1 MSTTNSVKSLKL
13 QNVLD
18 PRLECMSYAQNKLS
32 WTVFKG
38 TESSNWVHQ
47 QCNAYSSAGINF
59 NFNSQGENVIID
71 RRLYAQVQFKLTF
84 TGTAPIGQ
92 PLINS
97 NFDAPRAYPLASVTN
112 SLKVTINGGSVE
124 VPYNDALQALLR
136 YNNEYED
143 TNYDLS
149 TTPNFLDNYQDYADG
164 VNAGMNP
171 LANYQNSQ
179 YKIGRGAFTIDNI
192 LNPVSVDGVTPIVAV
207 ITFTV
212 VEPLLISPLLYKSQD
227 LGAGLI
233 GVKNLAVLFS
243 FNAGQLNRVWSHAT
257 GNGVVLTNVLAEM
270 GAGATSPPIL
280 LVNYLNPPLL
290 DIGSIP
296 NEAVYE
302 YYKTETYTNDLNI
315 ALGSGVSQTFT
326 NNAIQLSTVP
336 KAIYIYATLPQSQRT
351 YETTDTFFR
360 INSISL
366 QYLNVAGQFS
376 SMNEYDLYQ
385 MCLKNGL
392 KMNWNEFHGET
403 FNLSTGAS
411 VPLAGAVLKIN
422 VEDLSI
428 PSNLA
433 SGVNEN
439 SQLIFNLN
447 IENVSNAPKSVS
459 ITTVI
464 VYDGMCT
471 VSGGQM
477 ITQLGVISQ
486 SDVMDVRT
494 NGEWVP
500 YKSAMQMYGGSFWD
514 KLKSFGKSV
523 LSGVKSV
530 VPFVAPIVKGLVP
543 ESRPILSALGMGRR
557 AGAYAGAMAGGE
569 LHMTGGKRLS
579 RSQMRQ
585 MMDE

>member
-18 PRLECMSYAQNKLS
+18 PRLECMSYAQNKLY

-47 QCNAYSSAGINF
+47 QCNAYSSAGINW
-59 NFNSQGENVIID
+59 NFNTQGTNIIID

-97 NFDAPRAYPLASVTN
+97 NFDAPRAYCLASVTN

-143 TNYDLS
+143 SNFDLS
-149 TTPNFLDNYQDYADG
+149 TTPNFLDNYQNYADG
-164 VNAGMNP
+164 VNSGMNP

-179 YKIGRGAFTIDNI
+179 YKVGRGAFTVDSL
-192 LNPVSVDGVTPIVAV
+192 LNPLSVDGVTPITAV
-207 ITFTV
+207 LLFTV

-233 GVKNLAVLFS
+233 GVNNMAVLYS
-243 FNAGQLNRVWSHAT
+243 FNAGQLNRIWSHAS
-257 GNGVVLTNVLAEM
+257 GNGVVFTNVLAEM
-270 GAGATSPPIL
+270 GAGATSPPTL

-302 YYKTETYTNDLNI
+302 YYKTETYTNDLN
-315 ALGSGVSQTFT
+315 VSLNAGESRTFT

-336 KAIYIYATLPQSQRT
+336 KAIYVYATLPQSQRT

-360 INSISL
+360 INSLSL

-376 SMNEYDLYQ
+376 SMNEYDIYQ

-403 FNLSTGAS
+403 PNLTTGVN

-447 IENVSNAPKSVS
+447 VRNVSTVPKAVS

-471 VSGGQM
+471 VAGGQM

-494 NGEWVP
+494 NGEWIP

-523 LSGVKSV
+523 WSGVKAV
-530 VPFVAPIVKGLVP
+530 APFVSPIVKAVFP
-543 ESRPILSALGMGRR
+543 ETRPILSAVGLGKHKK
-557 AGAYAGAMAGGE
+557 GGE
-569 LHMTGGKRLS
+569 LSMAGALAGGKRLS
-579 RSQMRQ
+579 RSQMRE